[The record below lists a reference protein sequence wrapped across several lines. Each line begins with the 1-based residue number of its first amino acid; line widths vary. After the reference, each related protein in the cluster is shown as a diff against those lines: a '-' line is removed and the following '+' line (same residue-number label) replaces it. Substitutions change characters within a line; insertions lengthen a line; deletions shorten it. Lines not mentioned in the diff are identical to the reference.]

1 MLKNKWVA
9 IGLVVVALAI
19 IGFYTV
25 PKMLQRA
32 RTKARPVSAGVPVS
46 TPKEAAVAIPPAA
59 PPVRGVSRA
68 AVAPSI
74 PATRQQEW
82 LKAYAAAG
90 RDTSRSPFQRRYE
103 GLGKVFIRSRPSG
116 AEIYINGIK
125 MPKPTDWLMPVS
137 FPAGRYRLEIR
148 KEGYEPYVTELVVP
162 KSLVDFEEI
171 TTVNAALE
179 KLPEEG
185 IHQAHRELL
194 RSLGKPPVRVTMI
207 MYGGASSTAVIAYRI
222 LVEDEIK
229 TEKRAVLEGDELV
242 VPASLAQSEEDKEP
256 SHRIK
261 IVKILPECVIIR
273 NMLINVDYEFP
284 LQSGWKPVE
293 ELAQK

>member
-1 MLKNKWVA
+1 LLKNKWVA

-162 KSLVDFEEI
+162 KSLADFEEI

-185 IHQAHRELL
+185 IHQAQRKLL
-194 RSLGKPPVRVTMI
+194 YVRGKPPVRVTMI
-207 MYGGASSTAVIAYRI
+207 MYGGASSTAVIAYRVP
-222 LVEDEIK
+222 VEDEIIK
-229 TEKRAVLEGDELV
+229 WVVSEGDELV
-242 VPASLAQSEEDKEP
+242 LPASLAQSEEDKE
-256 SHRIK
+256 SSERIK

-284 LQSGWKPVE
+284 LQGGWEPVE